1 MTSKVDI
8 TTILYNTVFTVG
20 ATATGI
26 WYVFKHGVQN
36 VIKDMDKERTE
47 DIKVIKHEVLPNS
60 GNSLN
65 DSINKRIIPMIE
77 TLVEKQQNI
86 AVDVATLNGKFE
98 QHIRE
103 HNA

>member
-1 MTSKVDI
+1 MSSKVDF

-26 WYVFKHGVQN
+26 WYIFKHGVQN
-36 VIKDMDKERTE
+36 VIKDMDFKANE

-65 DSINKRIIPMIE
+65 DAINKRVIPMIE
-77 TLVEKQQNI
+77 TLVEKQQTI

-98 QHIRE
+98 QHVRE
-103 HNA
+103 HNV

>member
-1 MTSKVDI
+1 MTKLDI

-26 WYVFKHGVQN
+26 WYIFKHGVQN
-36 VIKDMDKERTE
+36 VIKDMDIDSKE
-47 DIKVIKHEVLPNS
+47 DIRVIKHEVLPNS

-65 DSINKRIIPMIE
+65 DAINKRVIPMIE
-77 TLVEKQQNI
+77 TLVEKQQTI

-98 QHIRE
+98 QHVRE
-103 HNA
+103 HND

>member
-36 VIKDMDKERTE
+36 VIKDMEKERTD
-47 DIKVIKHEVLPNS
+47 DIKIIKHEVLPNS

-65 DSINKRIIPMIE
+65 DAINKRIIPMIE

-103 HNA
+103 HSA

>member
-1 MTSKVDI
+1 MANKVDI

-36 VIKDMDKERTE
+36 VLRDMDRDSKE
-47 DIKVIKHEVLPNS
+47 DIRVIKHEVLPNS

-65 DSINKRIIPMIE
+65 DAINKRVIPMIE
-77 TLVEKQQNI
+77 TLVEKQQDI
-86 AVDVATLNGKFE
+86 AVDLGTLSGKFE
-98 QHIRE
+98 QHVRE
-103 HNA
+103 HNG